1 MHNHDRF
8 NASEKIEAR
17 QRTGESGIIIF
28 GGGGGTGPGCLFWI
42 LISIILSVALTVIA
56 NLLFVVF

>member
-1 MHNHDRF
+1 MGNHGRSKIPKETE
-8 NASEKIEAR
+8 ASGR
-17 QRTGESGIIIF
+17 PGESGIIIF

-42 LISIILSVALTVIA
+42 LISVILSVTLTVIA